1 MAVVTR
7 IVTTHD
13 YLLAFVPLLT
23 KPPWMKRTRKGVYKY
38 EEGRWGLVPARDTVR
53 ITKTEAQVG
62 PPGEGRGFEAKGKG
76 CSLVVA
82 AGPYSQTVNART
94 SSHSRTHPLVHTHSR
109 TYTHTHTR
117 A

>member
-62 PPGEGRGFEAKGKG
+62 PPGKGRGFEAKGKG
-76 CSLVVA
+76 CRLVVA
-82 AGPYSQTVNART
+82 ANPVLANRECPHILTLTYTPT
-94 SSHSRTHPLVHTHSR
+94 RTHPLVHTHSR
-109 TYTHTHTR
+109 T
-117 A
+117 